1 MFTLNKDIKVNLV
14 LLFPDRELTAQNKV
28 QERKEL
34 SNIKMCLFSLTFLK
48 ASCTFQQTWAAYFL
62 PR

>member
-14 LLFPDRELTAQNKV
+14 LLFLNRELTAQNKI

-34 SNIKMCLFSLTFLK
+34 SNFKMCLFSLTFLK
-48 ASCTFQQTWAAYFL
+48 AS
-62 PR
+62 